1 MAAALT
7 AKSGRGRRDARPTG
21 ARGSVEATPVSEWLT
36 RSLPGGSPERIL
48 AGIRRHLEAGA
59 DHVRVGTIAPDF
71 QSGVAALERL
81 APVLT
86 R

>member
-1 MAAALT
+1 MV
-7 AKSGRGRRDARPTG
+7 DAIV
-21 ARGSVEATPVSEWLT
+21 AW
-36 RSLPGGSPERIL
+36 GSPERIL

-59 DHVRVGTIAPDF
+59 DHVRVGAIAPGF

>member
-1 MAAALT
+1 MV
-7 AKSGRGRRDARPTG
+7 DAIV
-21 ARGSVEATPVSEWLT
+21 AW
-36 RSLPGGSPERIL
+36 GSPERIL